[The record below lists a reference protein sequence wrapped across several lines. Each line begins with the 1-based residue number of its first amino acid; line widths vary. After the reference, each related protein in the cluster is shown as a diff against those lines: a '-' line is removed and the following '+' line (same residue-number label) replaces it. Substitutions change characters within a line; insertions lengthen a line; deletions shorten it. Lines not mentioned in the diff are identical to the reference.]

1 MADNENEILICII
14 CIIAGYLFAK
24 MMAANRIGNNFS
36 PEVVMSTALDDMNN
50 SGCCVSNTAGYS
62 IDPVAVSPAAPGYST
77 VSAFSN
83 PCMGYDEDQ

>member
-1 MADNENEILICII
+1 MSNSENEMLMCVICFIV
-14 CIIAGYLFAK
+14 GYLFAK
-24 MMAANRIGNNFS
+24 VWHGDGFS

-50 SGCCVSNTAGYS
+50 AGCCVSNTAGYS

-83 PCMGYDEDQ
+83 PCAPQ

>member
-1 MADNENEILICII
+1 
-14 CIIAGYLFAK
+14 
-24 MMAANRIGNNFS
+24 
-36 PEVVMSTALDDMNN
+36 MSTALDDMNN

-83 PCMGYDEDQ
+83 PCMGYEDQ